1 MLRSFSAIGAAF
13 LLAACSSGT
22 SSDGTSGGGDAA
34 NTAAVQENVKALCAD
49 GTLSFCDELTQA
61 TNGGPDVAVSGP
73 LLIVGIHASA
83 EADADTICH
92 DLAAFHF
99 DADAK
104 DLGYT
109 HVTVIS
115 GGSSVASCEIPS

>member
-1 MLRSFSAIGAAF
+1 MFRIVTVIGAAL
-13 LLAACSSGT
+13 LLAACSGGT
-22 SSDGTSGGGDAA
+22 SSDGTSGGGTDAA
-34 NTAAVQENVKALCAD
+34 KTAAVQANVRALCAD
-49 GTLSFCDELTQA
+49 GTFSFCDELTEA

-115 GGSSVASCEIPS
+115 GGSSVASCEIP